1 MMLKTL
7 WERLIYVLKT
17 NASLTI
23 IVVAALLLE
32 LTTGVMYY
40 SAQNI
45 IQLTMERLVERE
57 MNAIYLNIR
66 NHLAKVE
73 VTLDNMAWI
82 VTDDL
87 PTPDSLFRATR
98 QLVENNT
105 DILGSSIS
113 CIPNY
118 YPQEGRWF
126 EPYSVRRADGSIETI
141 QLGSESHDYT
151 KSEFFRV
158 PIAKG
163 EGHWCEPY
171 LDSDGAKA
179 TVTTYGVPVRDGTG
193 KIVAVVDAD
202 ISIDWLDGVMNELK
216 VYKSTQ
222 RFLVTGSYNLLV
234 GEDCPLYR
242 AALEQIKADS
252 DRQGYFTIEGEDG
265 GKRHVFFTPVGGRTD
280 WVLINVLDDSDVFGK
295 LRMRRRALL
304 LMVFAGLFI
313 VGFIVWRAS
322 RNLER
327 LRRVNAEKEMI
338 GSELKVASEIQQSM
352 LPQRHL
358 KRGDVDICGSLVP
371 AREVGGDLFDYFIS
385 DGRLFFCI
393 GDVSGK
399 GVPAAMVMAVVHTLF
414 RSACARESNP
424 ARVME
429 EINRATCKGNDTA
442 MFVTLF
448 IGVLDLATGCLRYC
462 NAGHDAPFVIG
473 KDYKLLPIDA
483 NLPVGVFDDMEY
495 GVQEILLPP
504 GSSLFLYTDGL
515 TEAMDSR
522 HELFRIESVEK
533 VVGECARQQLT
544 PEQILEANSREVHL
558 FVGDAEQS
566 DDLTMLAIR
575 YR

>member
-1 MMLKTL
+1 MLKTL

-45 IQLTMERLVERE
+45 IQRTMERLVERE

-87 PTPDSLFRATR
+87 SAPDSLFGVTR
-98 QLVENNT
+98 RLVENNK

-113 CIPNY
+113 CIPDY
-118 YPQEGRWF
+118 FPQEGRWF
-126 EPYSVRRADGSIETI
+126 EPYSVRRADGTIETM

-151 KSEFFRV
+151 KSEFFTV

-163 EGHWCEPY
+163 GGHWCEPY
-171 LDSDGAKA
+171 LDSGGAKA
-179 TVTTYGVPVRDGTG
+179 TITTYGVPVRDGTG

-202 ISIDWLDGVMNELK
+202 ISMDWLDEMMNEMK
-216 VYKSTQ
+216 VYESTQ
-222 RFLVTGSYNLLV
+222 RFLVTGSYNLLA
-234 GEDCPLYR
+234 GKDCPLYR
-242 AALEQIKADS
+242 AALERIKAGGDKN
-252 DRQGYFTIEGEDG
+252 GYFTLEDGDG
-265 GKRHVFFTPVGGRTD
+265 GKRHVFFTPVGGMTD
-280 WVLINVLDDSDVFGK
+280 WVLINALDDSDVFSK
-295 LRMRRRALL
+295 LRTRRRALL
-304 LMVFAGLFI
+304 FMVFAGLFI

-327 LRRVNAEKEMI
+327 LRRVNAEKELI
-338 GSELKVASEIQQSM
+338 GCELRVASEIQQSM
-352 LPQRHL
+352 LPQGHL
-358 KRGDVDICGSLVP
+358 KREDVEICGCLVP

-424 ARVME
+424 ARVML
-429 EINRATCKGNDTA
+429 EINRSMCRGNDTA

-448 IGVLDLATGCLRYC
+448 IGVLDLATGGLRYC

-473 KDYKLLPIDA
+473 KDYGLLPVDT
-483 NLPVGVFDDMEY
+483 NLPVGVSEDMEY
-495 GVQEILLPP
+495 GVQETLLPQ
-504 GSSLFLYTDGL
+504 GSRLFLYTDGL
-515 TEAMDSR
+515 TEAMDR
-522 HELFRIESVEK
+522 GHEMFGIEGVEK
-533 VVGECARQQLT
+533 VVGECARQGLA
-544 PEQILEANSREVHL
+544 PGQILEANSREVHL

-566 DDLTMLAIR
+566 DDLTMLAIG